1 MARFEFPP
9 PASASGDG
17 WEKVDYPTGDGSGG
31 FIFPPPRGGGSGD
44 LAESTWE
51 LGEAVGQWRD
61 QVTSTADEVHNIGEV
76 LVDYGDALDD
86 LNVNRVEPW
95 AVPTVAP
102 LSQTINRH
110 ADATFQLQG
119 FMGLDLPL
127 AGNTRGSDGHFHA
140 LTGDHADA
148 GRVEPGLARGWA
160 EHSVS
165 YYAFITPAVTRA
177 YGQITFML
185 DEVPGSSAGSFYYSI
200 YVTDEN
206 RVLREQF
213 RSELLTGELGLGRSV
228 VTFSFPTFVAT
239 QGSYIAVGVEQLES
253 TGPTRPLLGLYE
265 VRRPISVSQYF
276 PPRIAARRTST
287 AGLLPPVVDGESEL
301 DFEHPDAWF
310 VPYIELSE
318 NLGTDYR
325 TFTEGWFYN
334 GPQIGRP
341 WVSLTSRGIG
351 SGGGYTSAYGVGVRV
366 SMYDTPLSTDH
377 IRVRTSMYRVF
388 ANSEPST
395 LIIRGTNDLRSGLG
409 LQAIPHHDGHSTG
422 RFELISWSNQNPGR
436 DWLTG
441 KTVIRT
447 INIRPAASQ
456 TIEVDYLD
464 GVVTVRINANPYVL
478 DHVVSGQSGPA
489 RRFVGIQ
496 SERTGN
502 ILGYFPSPWFGPW
515 SARDLPMG
523 DGGSE
528 GEDDDG
534 EGEGEP

>member
-61 QVTSTADEVHNIGEV
+61 QVTSTADEVHNLGV
-76 LVDYGDALDD
+76 VVADYGNALE
-86 LNVNRVEPW
+86 RKVEPW

-102 LSQTINRH
+102 LSQSINRR

-127 AGNTRGSDGHFHA
+127 AGNTRGESGHYHA
-140 LTGDHADA
+140 LTGDHVNP
-148 GRVEPGLARGWA
+148 GRVDRALAEGWT
-160 EHSVS
+160 VGNRT
-165 YYAFITPAVTRA
+165 YVAFITPAINRA
-177 YGQITFML
+177 YEQVNFMVAAVNGTPSNM
-185 DEVPGSSAGSFYYSI
+185 DVAI

-206 RVLREQF
+206 KILTSQIGVQRVE
-213 RSELLTGELGLGRSV
+213 GVGLGDELVS
-228 VTFSFPTFVAT
+228 VTFPTWVAT
-239 QGSYIAVGVEQLES
+239 QGSYIAVAVRQHAAGTQ
-253 TGPTRPLLGLYE
+253 RALLGLHDTP
-265 VRRPISVSQYF
+265 RPLSNVVF
-276 PPRIAARRTST
+276 PRKITAYRHTST
-287 AGLLPPVVDGESEL
+287 AALPATMDGETEL
-301 DFEHPDAWF
+301 DFEADWF

-318 NLGTDYR
+318 AVGVDYR
-325 TFTEGWFYN
+325 NFTESW
-334 GPQIGRP
+334 PDVSEIGRP
-341 WVSLTSRGIG
+341 WVPLTSRGIN
-351 SGGGYTSAYGVGVRV
+351 SGGGYTSAGGVGTRV

-377 IRVRTSMYRVF
+377 TRVRTSIHQVF
-388 ANSEPST
+388 ASSEPST
-395 LIIRGTNDLRSGLG
+395 LIVRGTNDLRSGLG
-409 LQAIPHHDGHSTG
+409 LQAIPHHDGHSVG
-422 RFELISWSNQNPGR
+422 RFELITWSNQSPSRN
-436 DWLTG
+436 WLHD

-447 INIRPAASQ
+447 IDIRPSDRQ
-456 TIEVDYLD
+456 TIEVDYID
-464 GVVTVRINANPYVL
+464 GLVTVRINANPYLTDQPVAG
-478 DHVVSGQSGPA
+478 HSGAA

-496 SERTGN
+496 NERTSSGG
-502 ILGYFPSPWFGPW
+502 LFPTYFPSPWFGPW

>member
-177 YGQITFML
+177 YSQITFML
-185 DEVPGSSAGSFYYSI
+185 DEVVGSSAGSFYYAI

-206 RVLREQF
+206 RVLKEQF
-213 RSELLTGELGLGRSV
+213 RSDLLTGELGLGRSV

-341 WVSLTSRGIG
+341 WVPLTSQGIG
-351 SGGGYTSAYGVGVRV
+351 SENGYTRPYGSGLRV
-366 SMYDTPLSTDH
+366 SMYDTPLSTDYVR
-377 IRVRTSMYRVF
+377 IRSSIHRPGTAGR
-388 ANSEPST
+388 NRRST
-395 LIIRGTNDLRSGLG
+395 LIIRGTNDMRSGVG
-409 LQAIPHHDGHSTG
+409 LSAIGDSHY
-422 RFELISWSNQNPGR
+422 ELIEWNKKNVNSNEEWNDR
-436 DWLTG
+436 TL
-441 KTVIRT
+441 IRT
-447 INIRPAASQ
+447 ISTPPRAGQA
-456 TIEVDYLD
+456 IEVDYLD
-464 GVVTVRINANPYVL
+464 GYVTVRINGTTYIDEQMV
-478 DHVVSGQSGPA
+478 SGPA
-489 RRFVGIQ
+489 GAAGRFLGIQ
-496 SERTGN
+496 SRRQSWITWES
-502 ILGYFPSPWFGPW
+502 SPWFGPW
-515 SARDLPMG
+515 SARDLPQ
-523 DGGSE
+523 
-528 GEDDDG
+528 DDDG
-534 EGEGEP
+534 EDGEEGEEEGEEEP